1 LNEEVKRDQRDH
13 FSRGIDDLGPLPSD
27 IPFCAKGIGHAQKSG
42 LSLILLTPLA
52 EPLYPSHRVSYSVYG
67 SAAVRRDIMTKELLD
82 GEIRNYG

>member
-1 LNEEVKRDQRDH
+1 
-13 FSRGIDDLGPLPSD
+13 
-27 IPFCAKGIGHAQKSG
+27 
-42 LSLILLTPLA
+42 LTPLA